1 MEVYSLKSCTV
12 NIYRFLFFF
21 FNLLL
26 FVLPL
31 CIHQCTRSS
40 PEKAGQ
46 ARAGQSV
53 SSNKNE
59 STEGPNAVALWWFVS
74 VTGHS
79 CFSLAKLSSGQRGA
93 SLSSC
98 CPSLICFTLL
108 ILSVCLFS
116 VAVWHLLHI
125 TSVEASWTEGRAA
138 HRQARQILHLWNPC
152 VRKGQG
158 STCPLARKIKPL
170 LL

>member
-1 MEVYSLKSCTV
+1 MEVYSLKSYTV

-21 FNLLL
+21 FFLNLLL

-46 ARAGQSV
+46 ARAGQPV

-59 STEGPNAVALWWFVS
+59 SAEGPNAVALWWSVS
-74 VTGHS
+74 VTGRS
-79 CFSLAKLSSGQRGA
+79 CFALAKLFSGQRGA

-98 CPSLICFTLL
+98 CPPLICSTLL
-108 ILSVCLFS
+108 TLSVCLFA
-116 VAVWHLLHI
+116 VAVHHLLHI
-125 TSVEASWTEGRAA
+125 TSVEASWTGGRAL
-138 HRQARQILHLWNPC
+138 HRQARQLRHL
-152 VRKGQG
+152 
-158 STCPLARKIKPL
+158 
-170 LL
+170 